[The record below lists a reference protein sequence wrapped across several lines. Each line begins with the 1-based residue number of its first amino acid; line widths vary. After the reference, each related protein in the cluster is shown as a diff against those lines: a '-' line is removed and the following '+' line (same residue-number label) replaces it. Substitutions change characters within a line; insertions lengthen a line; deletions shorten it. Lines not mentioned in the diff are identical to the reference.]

1 MTAQRREVRQVYAEK
16 LDRLAHD
23 ARGAWCARFGPPL
36 EIVSACAAIVER
48 IPIRA
53 AGRTVWENPLEAAY
67 YGHGEGRAVVEHPE
81 VLLYRLKEI
90 SITGSEVL
98 MFSAPHTLLRLD
110 PSLNNFAPRKVR
122 RPIGWLARRVEGPVL
137 PLGGRGTGNRGHFLC
152 EHLPRLLLAREHL
165 GAEFPL
171 KTLVTPGHAAWQTEY
186 LARFGEDPARVVEG
200 SRGTVFCP
208 DVCFVPNLSLREGA
222 DLYEP
227 GVYREIARR
236 FKRGLAP
243 RRTGRRLFVTRR
255 DAPSRRLLNEDEVF
269 AAFRAVYPGLELL
282 SLSGMSLADQVA
294 LFAGA
299 SVVVGAHSQ
308 AFRNL
313 LYCEDALA
321 IQLVPGPRAP
331 GNEYVPWAA
340 NYERLGLIH
349 GNRCLSLYAEE
360 PYRQGDWA
368 FPLEALRRSLER
380 LRALAPS

>member
-1 MTAQRREVRQVYAEK
+1 M
-16 LDRLAHD
+16 
-23 ARGAWCARFGPPL
+23 
-36 EIVSACAAIVER
+36 SAGAAILER
-48 IPIRA
+48 IRLRP
-53 AGRTVWENPLEAAY
+53 AGRTVWENALEEAY
-67 YGHGEGRAVVEHPE
+67 YGPGEGRAVVEHPE
-81 VLLYRLKEI
+81 VFLYRLKDI

-98 MFSAPHTLLRLD
+98 MFSAPHTMLRLD
-110 PSLNNFAPRKVR
+110 PSLDDFAPRKVR
-122 RPIGWLARRVEGPVL
+122 RPIGWLARRVEGPLL

-165 GAEFPL
+165 GASFPL
-171 KTLVTPGHAAWQTEY
+171 KTLATVGHAGWQTEY
-186 LARFGEDPARVVEG
+186 LARLGEDRTRVIEG
-200 SRGTVFCP
+200 SRGTVFCGE
-208 DVCFVPNLSLREGA
+208 VRFVPNLSMRGRT

-236 FKRGLAP
+236 FKHGLA
-243 RRTGRRLFVTRR
+243 RRRSGRALFVTRR
-255 DAPSRRLLNEDEVF
+255 DAPSRRLLNEEQVF
-269 AAFRAVYPGLELL
+269 LAFKQAYPDLELVA
-282 SLSGMSLADQVA
+282 LSGMSLADQVA
-294 LFAGA
+294 LFAQA
-299 SVVVGAHSQ
+299 KLVVGAHSQ

-340 NYERLGLIH
+340 NYERLGLVH

-380 LRALAPS
+380 LRTLAPS